1 MNHSE
6 TKRPHESNSERETRK
21 SNLSTKIQT
30 QRFEFLK
37 EKFQEYYKGSIGSLK
52 PPSAMTER
60 EFGFLLFRERVMVR
74 HKAFQDFG
82 TFTSSLISLTPSDV
96 YYSTAYYVHPDLEMD
111 QKGWRGSDLV
121 FDVDADHIDTPCKE
135 THDMWVCS
143 KCKET
148 RRGKKPVKCPKCG
161 SEKIE
166 EKAWLC
172 TRCLIAAKE
181 EVLKL
186 VEFLSEDF
194 GIRSDEMHLF
204 FSGHR
209 GYHLHIISDNLKT
222 LDDVQ
227 RKEIVDYVMALGLD
241 PAEQGLYQDLLENR
255 HPIVVGP
262 DLTDPGWRGRL
273 ARGVYQILT
282 EWNER
287 QLIELG
293 FTRGAATQ
301 VLKDREMIKKEWSRK
316 MLWSSFQDKWRINEK
331 IWRNIV
337 EKAMSLVAL
346 PARIDTVVTTDIHR
360 LIRMPETLNGKTGL
374 RAATVEMDR
383 LEEFDPFYEPVVFDG
398 LQKVLV
404 TEAPEL
410 RLCGQEYGPF
420 ADAEVELP
428 LAVAILLIAKGV
440 AFPVN

>member
-1 MNHSE
+1 M
-6 TKRPHESNSERETRK
+6 
-21 SNLSTKIQT
+21 QA

-37 EKFQEYYKGSIGSLK
+37 TKFQEYYKQNIQSIK
-52 PPSAMTER
+52 PPNAMTER

-74 HKAFQDFG
+74 HKAFQDFKL
-82 TFTSSLISLTPSDV
+82 FANSLLSLAPSDV
-96 YYSTAYYVHPDLEMD
+96 YYSTAYYLHPDLEMERKD
-111 QKGWRGSDLV
+111 WRGSDIV

-143 KCKET
+143 NCKET
-148 RRGKKPVKCPKCG
+148 RRGRKPARCPKCG
-161 SEKIE
+161 SEKLD
-166 EKAWLC
+166 EKPWLC
-172 TRCLIAAKE
+172 SRCLIAAKE

-186 VEFLSEDF
+186 LEFLSEDF
-194 GIRSDEMHLF
+194 GISSDEMHLF

-209 GYHLHIISDNLKT
+209 GYHLHVVSDSLKT
-222 LDDVQ
+222 LDDIQ

-282 EWNER
+282 EWNQE
-287 QLIELG
+287 QLVELG

-301 VLKDREMIKKEWSRK
+301 VLRDRETIMREWSRK
-316 MLWSSFQDKWRINEK
+316 MLWSSFQDRWRINEK
-331 IWRNIV
+331 VWRNMV
-337 EKAMSLVAL
+337 ERAMGLVAM

-374 RAATVEMDR
+374 RAATVDMQR
-383 LEEFDPFYEPVVFDG
+383 LEEFDPFYEAVAFEG
-398 LQKVLV
+398 TQKVQV
-404 TEAPEL
+404 TDAPGFRL
-410 RLCGQEYGPF
+410 RGIDYGPF
-420 ADAEVELP
+420 TDEKTELP

-440 AFPVN
+440 GFPVN